1 MLVRKTEREGPL
13 FRIMFKSQENIKMYV
28 DRRRRSGFLWLRLG
42 LSGEDSYEYDDEHK
56 ISKKYA
62 ELFLTS

>member
-42 LSGEDSYEYDDEHK
+42 LSGEDSYEYDDEHI

>member
-1 MLVRKTEREGPL
+1 
-13 FRIMFKSQENIKMYV
+13 MFKSQENIKMYV
-28 DRRRRSGFLWLRLG
+28 DRRRRSGFLWLRLE

>member
-1 MLVRKTEREGPL
+1 
-13 FRIMFKSQENIKMYV
+13 MFKSQENIKMYV

-42 LSGEDSYEYDDEHK
+42 LSGEDSYEYDDEHI